1 LVSVVFASESAGL
14 VYPDGTQALADTSVS
29 VAAGEFV
36 SIVGPSGCG
45 KSTLLRMASGLIA
58 PTSGSI
64 ARTGTVQF
72 VFQDSTLLPWR
83 TVRNNV
89 ALNLE
94 LQKVNQQIIN
104 ERTSAA
110 LALVGLTDSAEKLP
124 RQLSGGMKMRTSLAR
139 SLVCEPDLYLFDE
152 PFAALDE
159 FSRERLNM
167 ELRTML
173 STRNAGSLFVTHSIA
188 EAVFLSHRVL
198 VMSPR
203 PGTIVKEFVIPFGND
218 RDQDLRYTSTFAQV
232 SGEIAQSL
240 RELTPL

>member
-1 LVSVVFASESAGL
+1 VSPVFTSRAVGL
-14 VYPDGTQALADTSVS
+14 TYPDGTDALHNTSVS

-45 KSTLLRMASGLIA
+45 KSTLLRLASGLLA
-58 PTSGSI
+58 PTSGTIS
-64 ARTGTVQF
+64 RTGTVQF

-83 TVRNNV
+83 SVRRNV

-94 LQKVNQQIIN
+94 LQKVEKSELD
-104 ERTSAA
+104 ERTNRA
-110 LALVGLTDSAEKLP
+110 LALVGLLDSAEKLP

-139 SLVCEPDLYLFDE
+139 SLVCEPDMYLFDE

-159 FSRERLNM
+159 FSRERLNV
-167 ELRTML
+167 ELRAML
-173 STRNAGSLFVTHSIA
+173 STRNAASLFVTHSIA

-203 PGTIVKEFVIPFGND
+203 PGTIVREFVIPFGPD
-218 RDQDLRYTSTFAQV
+218 RQQDLRYSPEFAQL

-240 RELTPL
+240 RELIAS

>member
-1 LVSVVFASESAGL
+1 MSPVFESEAVGL
-14 VYPDGTQALADTSVS
+14 TYPDGTEALRNTNVS
-29 VAAGEFV
+29 VASGEFV

-45 KSTLLRMASGLIA
+45 KSTLLRIASGLIA
-58 PTSGSI
+58 PTCGSTN
-64 ARTGTVQF
+64 RTGTVQF

-83 TVRNNV
+83 SVRRNV
-89 ALNLE
+89 SLNLE
-94 LQKVNQQIIN
+94 LQKAGKS
-104 ERTSAA
+104 ETEKRTNSA
-110 LALVGLTDSAEKLP
+110 LELVGLLDSAEKLP

-159 FSRERLNM
+159 FSRERLNV
-167 ELRTML
+167 ELLAML
-173 STRNAGSLFVTHSIA
+173 STRNAASLFVTHSIA

-203 PGTIVKEFVIPFGND
+203 PGTIVQEFVIPFGPD
-218 RDQDLRYTSTFAQV
+218 RQQDLRYSPEFARL

-240 RELTPL
+240 RELIAL

>member
-1 LVSVVFASESAGL
+1 VSVVFAAESAGL
-14 VYPDGTQALADTSVS
+14 VYPDGTHALTDTSVS
-29 VAAGEFV
+29 VGAGEFV

-58 PTSGSI
+58 QTSGSI

-83 TVRNNV
+83 TVRKNV

-94 LQKVNQQIIN
+94 LQKVDQHIIN

-110 LALVGLTDSAEKLP
+110 LALVGLSDSAEKLP

-159 FSRERLNM
+159 FSRERLNI

-173 STRNAGSLFVTHSIA
+173 SSRNAGSLFVTHSIA

-218 RDQDLRYTSTFAQV
+218 RNQDLRYSSEFAHV

-240 RELTPL
+240 RELMPL

>member
-1 LVSVVFASESAGL
+1 MSVVFSSTSAGL
-14 VYPDGTQALADTSVS
+14 TYPDGTQALLNTSVS

-58 PTSGSI
+58 QTSGTLS
-64 ARTGTVQF
+64 RTGTVQF

-83 TVRNNV
+83 TVRKNV

-94 LQKVNQQIIN
+94 LQKVDQHVID
-104 ERTSAA
+104 ERTNDA
-110 LALVGLTDSAEKLP
+110 LALVGLLDSAEKLP

-159 FSRERLNM
+159 FSRERLNV

-203 PGTIVKEFVIPFGND
+203 PGTIVKEFTIPFGHH
-218 RDQDLRYTSTFAQV
+218 RDQDLRYSSEFAHV
-232 SGEIAQSL
+232 SGEIAQAL
-240 RELTPL
+240 RELSPV

>member
-1 LVSVVFASESAGL
+1 VSPVFTSEAVGL
-14 VYPDGTQALADTSVS
+14 TFPDGTDALHNINVS

-45 KSTLLRMASGLIA
+45 KSTLLRLASGLIA

-83 TVRNNV
+83 SVRRNV
-89 ALNLE
+89 SLNLE
-94 LQKVNQQIIN
+94 LQKLEKLEIE
-104 ERTSAA
+104 ERTNSA
-110 LALVGLTDSAEKLP
+110 LALVGLLDSAEKLP

-159 FSRERLNM
+159 FSRERLNI

-173 STRNAGSLFVTHSIA
+173 STRNAASLFVTHSIA

-203 PGTIVKEFVIPFGND
+203 PGTIVREFVIPFGPD
-218 RDQDLRYTSTFAQV
+218 RQQDLRYSPEFAQL

-240 RELTPL
+240 RELIAS

>member
-1 LVSVVFASESAGL
+1 MSPVFTSKAVCL
-14 VYPDGTQALADTSVS
+14 TYPDGTDALLNTSVS
-29 VAAGEFV
+29 VGAGEFV

-45 KSTLLRMASGLIA
+45 KSTLLRLASGLIA

-64 ARTGTVQF
+64 TRTGTVQF

-83 TVRNNV
+83 SVRRNV

-94 LQKVNQQIIN
+94 LQKVEKSELD
-104 ERTSAA
+104 ERTNRA
-110 LALVGLTDSAEKLP
+110 LALVGLLDSAEKLP

-139 SLVCEPDLYLFDE
+139 SLVCEPDMFLFDE

-159 FSRERLNM
+159 FSRERLNI

-173 STRNAGSLFVTHSIA
+173 STRNAASLFVTHSIA

-203 PGTIVKEFVIPFGND
+203 PGTIVREFAIPFGPD
-218 RDQDLRYTSTFAQV
+218 RRQELRYSPEFAQL

-240 RELTPL
+240 RELIAS

>member
-1 LVSVVFASESAGL
+1 VSPVFSSEAVGL
-14 VYPDGTQALADTSVS
+14 TFPDGTDALHNTNVS

-45 KSTLLRMASGLIA
+45 KSTLLRLASGLIA

-83 TVRNNV
+83 SVRRNV
-89 ALNLE
+89 SLNLE
-94 LQKVNQQIIN
+94 LQKLEKSEIE
-104 ERTSAA
+104 ERTNSA
-110 LALVGLTDSAEKLP
+110 LALVGLLDSAEKLP

-159 FSRERLNM
+159 FSRERLNI

-173 STRNAGSLFVTHSIA
+173 STRNAASLFVTHSIA

-203 PGTIVKEFVIPFGND
+203 PGTIVQEFAIPFGPD
-218 RDQDLRYTSTFAQV
+218 RQQDLRYSPEFARL

-240 RELTPL
+240 RELIAS

>member
-1 LVSVVFASESAGL
+1 MIPVFTSTAVGL
-14 VYPDGTQALADTSVS
+14 TYPDGTDALHNTSVS

-45 KSTLLRMASGLIA
+45 KSTLLRLASGLIA

-64 ARTGTVQF
+64 SRTGTVQF

-83 TVRNNV
+83 SVRRNV
-89 ALNLE
+89 SLNLE
-94 LQKVNQQIIN
+94 LQKVVRAEID
-104 ERTSAA
+104 ERTDSA
-110 LALVGLTDSAEKLP
+110 LALVGLLDSAEKLP

-139 SLVCEPDLYLFDE
+139 SLVCEPDMYLFDE

-159 FSRERLNM
+159 FSRERLNV

-173 STRNAGSLFVTHSIA
+173 STRNAASLFVTHSIA

-203 PGTIVKEFVIPFGND
+203 PGTIVREFAIPFGPD
-218 RDQDLRYTSTFAQV
+218 RQQDLRYSPEFARL

-240 RELTPL
+240 RELIAS

>member
-1 LVSVVFASESAGL
+1 MSAVFTSVGVGL
-14 VYPDGTQALADTSVS
+14 TYPDGTDALRNTSVS

-45 KSTLLRMASGLIA
+45 KSTLLRLASGLIT
-58 PTSGSI
+58 PTSGTIS
-64 ARTGTVQF
+64 RTGTVQF

-83 TVRNNV
+83 SVRKNV

-94 LQKVNQQIIN
+94 LQKVEKTELD
-104 ERTSAA
+104 ERTNRA
-110 LALVGLTDSAEKLP
+110 LALVGLLDSAEKLP

-139 SLVCEPDLYLFDE
+139 SLVCEPDMYLFDE

-159 FSRERLNM
+159 FSRERLNV
-167 ELRTML
+167 ELRAML
-173 STRNAGSLFVTHSIA
+173 STRNAASLFVTHSIA

-203 PGTIVKEFVIPFGND
+203 PGTIVREFAIPFGLD
-218 RDQDLRYTSTFAQV
+218 RQQDLRYSPEFAHL

-240 RELTPL
+240 RELIAS

>member
-1 LVSVVFASESAGL
+1 MSVIFSAESAGL
-14 VYPDGTQALADTSVS
+14 MYPDGTQALIDTSVK

-58 PTSGSI
+58 QTTGTI
-64 ARTGTVQF
+64 TRTGTVQF

-83 TVRNNV
+83 TVRKNV

-94 LQKVNQQIIN
+94 LQKIDQRIIN
-104 ERTSAA
+104 ERTSVA
-110 LALVGLTDSAEKLP
+110 LALVGLTDSADKLP

-159 FSRERLNM
+159 FSRERLNL
-167 ELRTML
+167 ELRNML

-203 PGTIVKEFVIPFGND
+203 PGSIVKEFVIPFGND
-218 RDQDLRYTSTFAQV
+218 RDQNLRYTSEFALV
-232 SGEIAQSL
+232 SGEIAQTL
-240 RELTPL
+240 RGLTL

>member
-1 LVSVVFASESAGL
+1 MSPVFTSTAVGL
-14 VYPDGTQALADTSVS
+14 TYPDGTDALDNTSVS

-45 KSTLLRMASGLIA
+45 KSTLLRLASGLIA
-58 PTSGSI
+58 PTSGTIS
-64 ARTGTVQF
+64 RTGTVQF

-83 TVRNNV
+83 SVRRNV

-94 LQKVNQQIIN
+94 LQKLGKSEID
-104 ERTSAA
+104 ERTDSA
-110 LALVGLTDSAEKLP
+110 LALVGLLDSAEKLP

-139 SLVCEPDLYLFDE
+139 SLVCEPDMYLFDE

-159 FSRERLNM
+159 FSRERLNV
-167 ELRTML
+167 ELRAML
-173 STRNAGSLFVTHSIA
+173 STRNAASLFVTHSIA

-203 PGTIVKEFVIPFGND
+203 PGTIVREFAIPFGPD
-218 RDQDLRYTSTFAQV
+218 RQQDLRYSPEFAYL

-240 RELTPL
+240 RELIAS

>member
-1 LVSVVFASESAGL
+1 MSPVFTSQAVGL
-14 VYPDGTQALADTSVS
+14 TYPDGTDALHNTSVS

-45 KSTLLRMASGLIA
+45 KSTLLRLASGLIA
-58 PTSGSI
+58 PTSGTI
-64 ARTGTVQF
+64 TRTGSVQF

-83 TVRNNV
+83 SVRRNV

-94 LQKVNQQIIN
+94 LQKVEKSELD
-104 ERTSAA
+104 ERTDRA
-110 LALVGLTDSAEKLP
+110 LALVGLLDSAEKLP

-139 SLVCEPDLYLFDE
+139 SLVCEPDMYLFDE

-159 FSRERLNM
+159 FSRERLNV
-167 ELRTML
+167 ELRAML
-173 STRNAGSLFVTHSIA
+173 STRNAASLFVTHSIA

-203 PGTIVKEFVIPFGND
+203 PGTIVREFAIPFGHD
-218 RDQDLRYTSTFAQV
+218 RQQDLRYSPEFAQL

-240 RELTPL
+240 RELIAS

>member
-1 LVSVVFASESAGL
+1 VTSVFTADAVGL
-14 VYPDGTQALADTSVS
+14 TYPDGTHALTNTSVS

-45 KSTLLRMASGLIA
+45 KSTLLRLASGLI
-58 PTSGSI
+58 PPSSGNI

-83 TVRNNV
+83 SVRRNIS
-89 ALNLE
+89 LNLE
-94 LQKVNQQIIN
+94 LQKIEKTEITD
-104 ERTSAA
+104 RTNSA
-110 LALVGLTDSAEKLP
+110 LALVGLLDSAEKLP

-139 SLVCEPDLYLFDE
+139 SLVCDPDMYLFDE

-159 FSRERLNM
+159 FSRERLNV

-173 STRNAGSLFVTHSIA
+173 STRNAASLFVTHSIA

-203 PGTIVKEFVIPFGND
+203 PGTIVQEFAIPFGPD
-218 RDQDLRYTSTFAQV
+218 RQQDLRYSPEFARL

-240 RELTPL
+240 REMISS

>member
-1 LVSVVFASESAGL
+1 VSPVFTSQAVDL
-14 VYPDGTQALADTSVS
+14 TFPDGTDALHNTNVS

-45 KSTLLRMASGLIA
+45 KSTLLRLASGLIA

-83 TVRNNV
+83 SVRRNV
-89 ALNLE
+89 SLNLE
-94 LQKVNQQIIN
+94 LQKLEKSEIE
-104 ERTSAA
+104 ERTNSV
-110 LALVGLTDSAEKLP
+110 LALVGLLDSAEKLP

-159 FSRERLNM
+159 FSRERLNI

-173 STRNAGSLFVTHSIA
+173 STRNAASLFVTHSIA

-203 PGTIVKEFVIPFGND
+203 PGTIVQEFAIPFGPD
-218 RDQDLRYTSTFAQV
+218 RQQDLRYSPEFARL

-240 RELTPL
+240 RGLIAS

>member
-1 LVSVVFASESAGL
+1 MSVIFSAESAGL
-14 VYPDGTQALADTSVS
+14 MYPDGTQALIDTSVK

-58 PTSGSI
+58 QTTGTI
-64 ARTGTVQF
+64 TRTGTVQF

-83 TVRNNV
+83 TVRKNV

-94 LQKVNQQIIN
+94 LQKIDQRIIN
-104 ERTSAA
+104 ERTSVA
-110 LALVGLTDSAEKLP
+110 LALVGLTDSADKLP

-159 FSRERLNM
+159 FSRERLNL
-167 ELRTML
+167 ELRNML

-203 PGTIVKEFVIPFGND
+203 PGSIVKEFVIPFGND
-218 RDQDLRYTSTFAQV
+218 RDQNLRYTSEFAQV
-232 SGEIAQSL
+232 SGEIAQTL
-240 RELTPL
+240 RGLTL

>member
-1 LVSVVFASESAGL
+1 MSLIFKSESAGL
-14 VYPDGTQALADTSVS
+14 VYPDGTQALTDTSVS

-58 PTSGSI
+58 PTSGQLS
-64 ARTGTVQF
+64 RNGTVQF

-83 TVRNNV
+83 SVRKNV
-89 ALNLE
+89 SLNLE
-94 LQKVNQQIIN
+94 LQKVDPSVI
-104 ERTSAA
+104 EKRTMAA
-110 LALVGLTDSAEKLP
+110 LHLVGLADSAEKLP
-124 RQLSGGMKMRTSLAR
+124 RQLSGGMKMRTALAR

-159 FSRERLNM
+159 FSRERLNI
-167 ELRTML
+167 ELRSML

-203 PGTIVKEFVIPFGND
+203 PGTIVNEFQIPFGQH
-218 RDQDLRYTSTFAQV
+218 RDQNLRYTSEFAQV

-240 RELTPL
+240 REVTP

>member
-1 LVSVVFASESAGL
+1 VSVVFSSNSAGL
-14 VYPDGTQALADTSVS
+14 IYPDGTQALLNTSVS

-58 PTSGSI
+58 QTSGTLN
-64 ARTGTVQF
+64 RTGTVQF

-83 TVRNNV
+83 TVRKNV

-94 LQKVNQQIIN
+94 LQKVNQQIID
-104 ERTSAA
+104 ERTTAV
-110 LALVGLTDSAEKLP
+110 LELVGLLDSAEKLP

-139 SLVCEPDLYLFDE
+139 SLVCEPELYLFDE

-159 FSRERLNM
+159 FSRERLNI

-203 PGTIVKEFVIPFGND
+203 PGTIVKEFNIPFGQD
-218 RDQDLRYTSTFAQV
+218 RDQDLRYSSEFARV

-240 RELTPL
+240 REMASL

>member
-1 LVSVVFASESAGL
+1 VTSVFTADAVGL
-14 VYPDGTQALADTSVS
+14 TYPDGTHALTNTSVS

-45 KSTLLRMASGLIA
+45 KSTLLRLASGLIP
-58 PTSGSI
+58 PTSGNI

-83 TVRNNV
+83 SVRRNIS
-89 ALNLE
+89 LNLE
-94 LQKVNQQIIN
+94 LQKIEKTEIAD
-104 ERTSAA
+104 RTNSA
-110 LALVGLTDSAEKLP
+110 LALVGLLDSAEKLP

-139 SLVCEPDLYLFDE
+139 SLVCDPGMYLFDE

-159 FSRERLNM
+159 FSRERLNV

-173 STRNAGSLFVTHSIA
+173 STRNAASLFVTHSIA

-203 PGTIVKEFVIPFGND
+203 PGTIVQEFAIPFGPD
-218 RDQDLRYTSTFAQV
+218 RQQDLRYSPAFARL

-240 RELTPL
+240 REMISS

>member
-1 LVSVVFASESAGL
+1 MSVVFSSTSAGL
-14 VYPDGTQALADTSVS
+14 TYPDGTQALLDTSVS

-45 KSTLLRMASGLIA
+45 KSTLLRMASGLIDQ
-58 PTSGSI
+58 TSGTLS
-64 ARTGTVQF
+64 RTGTVQF

-83 TVRNNV
+83 TVRRNV

-94 LQKVNQQIIN
+94 LQKVDQHVIEQ
-104 ERTSAA
+104 RTNNA
-110 LALVGLTDSAEKLP
+110 LALVGLLDSAEKLP

-159 FSRERLNM
+159 FSRERLNV

-203 PGTIVKEFVIPFGND
+203 PGTIVKEFIIPFGID
-218 RDQDLRYTSTFAQV
+218 RDQNLRYSSEFAHV

-240 RELTPL
+240 RELSPL

>member
-1 LVSVVFASESAGL
+1 VSPVFTSQAVGL
-14 VYPDGTQALADTSVS
+14 TYPDGTDALHNTSVS

-45 KSTLLRMASGLIA
+45 KSTLLRLASELIA
-58 PTSGSI
+58 PTSGTIS
-64 ARTGTVQF
+64 RTGTVQF

-83 TVRNNV
+83 SVRRNV

-94 LQKVNQQIIN
+94 LQKVEKSEID
-104 ERTSAA
+104 ERTNRA
-110 LALVGLTDSAEKLP
+110 LALVGLLDSAEKLP

-139 SLVCEPDLYLFDE
+139 SLVCEPDMYLFDE

-159 FSRERLNM
+159 FSRERLNV
-167 ELRTML
+167 ELRAML
-173 STRNAGSLFVTHSIA
+173 STRNAASLFVTHSIA

-203 PGTIVKEFVIPFGND
+203 PGTIVREFVIPFGPD
-218 RDQDLRYTSTFAQV
+218 RQQDLRYSPEFAQL

-240 RELTPL
+240 RELIAS

>member
-1 LVSVVFASESAGL
+1 MSPVFTSQAVGL
-14 VYPDGTQALADTSVS
+14 TYPDGTDALHNTSVS

-45 KSTLLRMASGLIA
+45 KSTLLRLASGLIT

-83 TVRNNV
+83 SVRGNV

-94 LQKVNQQIIN
+94 LQKVEKSELD
-104 ERTSAA
+104 ERTNRA
-110 LALVGLTDSAEKLP
+110 LALVGLLDSAEKLP

-139 SLVCEPDLYLFDE
+139 SLVCEPDMYLFDE

-159 FSRERLNM
+159 FSRERLNV

-173 STRNAGSLFVTHSIA
+173 STRNAASLFVTHSIA

-203 PGTIVKEFVIPFGND
+203 PGTIVREFVIPFGPD
-218 RDQDLRYTSTFAQV
+218 RQQDLRYSPEFAQL

-240 RELTPL
+240 RELIAS

>member
-1 LVSVVFASESAGL
+1 MTVVFTSTSAGL
-14 VYPDGTQALADTSVS
+14 KYPDGTQALLDTSVS

-45 KSTLLRMASGLIA
+45 KSTLLRMASGLITQ
-58 PTSGSI
+58 TSGTLS
-64 ARTGTVQF
+64 RTGTVQF

-83 TVRNNV
+83 TVRKNV

-94 LQKVNQQIIN
+94 LQNVEQQVID
-104 ERTSAA
+104 ERTTAV
-110 LALVGLTDSAEKLP
+110 LELVGLLDSAEKLP

-159 FSRERLNM
+159 FSRERLNV
-167 ELRTML
+167 ELRTLL

-203 PGTIVKEFVIPFGND
+203 PGTIVKEFIIPFGQN
-218 RDQDLRYTSTFAQV
+218 RDQDLRYSPEFAHV

-240 RELTPL
+240 RELAPV

>member
-1 LVSVVFASESAGL
+1 VTVVFSSTSAGL
-14 VYPDGTQALADTSVS
+14 IYPDGTQALLDTSVS

-58 PTSGSI
+58 QTSGTLN
-64 ARTGTVQF
+64 RTGTVQF

-83 TVRNNV
+83 TVRKNV

-94 LQKVNQQIIN
+94 LQKVDQQIID
-104 ERTSAA
+104 ERTTAV
-110 LALVGLTDSAEKLP
+110 LELVGLLDSAEKLP

-159 FSRERLNM
+159 FSRERLNI

-173 STRNAGSLFVTHSIA
+173 SARNAGSLFVTHSVA

-203 PGTIVKEFVIPFGND
+203 PGTIVKEFNIPFGQD
-218 RDQDLRYTSTFAQV
+218 RDQDLRYSSEFAHV

-240 RELTPL
+240 REMASL

>member
-1 LVSVVFASESAGL
+1 MSPVFTSQAVGL
-14 VYPDGTQALADTSVS
+14 TYPDGTDALHNTSVS
-29 VAAGEFV
+29 IAAGEFV

-45 KSTLLRMASGLIA
+45 KSTLLRLASGLIA
-58 PTSGSI
+58 PTSGTIS
-64 ARTGTVQF
+64 RTGTVQF

-83 TVRNNV
+83 SVRRNV

-94 LQKVNQQIIN
+94 LQKVEKSGLD
-104 ERTSAA
+104 ERTNRA
-110 LALVGLTDSAEKLP
+110 LALVGLLDSAEKLP

-139 SLVCEPDLYLFDE
+139 SLVCEPDMYLFDE

-159 FSRERLNM
+159 FSRERLNV
-167 ELRTML
+167 ELRAML
-173 STRNAGSLFVTHSIA
+173 STRNAASLFVTHSIA

-203 PGTIVKEFVIPFGND
+203 PGTIVREFVIPFGPD
-218 RDQDLRYTSTFAQV
+218 RQQDLRYSPEFAQL

-240 RELTPL
+240 RELIAS

>member
-1 LVSVVFASESAGL
+1 MSPVFTSTAVGL
-14 VYPDGTQALADTSVS
+14 TYPDGTDALHNTSVS

-45 KSTLLRMASGLIA
+45 KSTLLRLASGLIA
-58 PTSGSI
+58 PTSGTIS
-64 ARTGTVQF
+64 RSGTVQF

-83 TVRNNV
+83 SVRRNV

-94 LQKVNQQIIN
+94 LQKVEKSEMD
-104 ERTSAA
+104 ERTNHA
-110 LALVGLTDSAEKLP
+110 LALVGLLDSAEKLP

-139 SLVCEPDLYLFDE
+139 SLVCEPDMYLFDE

-159 FSRERLNM
+159 FSRERLNL
-167 ELRTML
+167 ELRAML
-173 STRNAGSLFVTHSIA
+173 STRNAASLFVTHSIA

-203 PGTIVKEFVIPFGND
+203 PGTIVREFVIPFGPD
-218 RDQDLRYTSTFAQV
+218 RQQDLRYSPEFARL

-240 RELTPL
+240 RELIAS

>member
-1 LVSVVFASESAGL
+1 MSPVFTSQAVGL
-14 VYPDGTQALADTSVS
+14 TYPDGTDALHNTSVS

-45 KSTLLRMASGLIA
+45 KSTLLRLASGLIS
-58 PTSGSI
+58 PTSGIIS
-64 ARTGTVQF
+64 RTGTVQF

-83 TVRNNV
+83 SVRRNV
-89 ALNLE
+89 SLNLE
-94 LQKVNQQIIN
+94 LQKVGNSEIE
-104 ERTSAA
+104 ERTNSA
-110 LALVGLTDSAEKLP
+110 LALVGLLDSAEKLP

-139 SLVCEPDLYLFDE
+139 SLVCEPDMYLFDE

-159 FSRERLNM
+159 FSRERLNV
-167 ELRTML
+167 ELRSML
-173 STRNAGSLFVTHSIA
+173 STRNAASLFVTHSIA

-203 PGTIVKEFVIPFGND
+203 PGTIVREFAIPFGPD
-218 RDQDLRYTSTFAQV
+218 RQQDLRYSPEFARL

-240 RELTPL
+240 RELVAS

>member
-1 LVSVVFASESAGL
+1 MSPVFTSQAVGL
-14 VYPDGTQALADTSVS
+14 TYPDGTDALHNTSVS

-45 KSTLLRMASGLIA
+45 KSTLLRLASGLIA
-58 PTSGSI
+58 PTSGTI
-64 ARTGTVQF
+64 TRTGSVQF

-83 TVRNNV
+83 SVRRNV

-94 LQKVNQQIIN
+94 LQKVEKSELD
-104 ERTSAA
+104 ERTDRA
-110 LALVGLTDSAEKLP
+110 LALVGLLDSAEKLP

-139 SLVCEPDLYLFDE
+139 SLVCEPDMYLFDE

-159 FSRERLNM
+159 FSRERLNV
-167 ELRTML
+167 ELRAML
-173 STRNAGSLFVTHSIA
+173 STRNAASLFVTHSIA

-198 VMSPR
+198 VMSSR
-203 PGTIVKEFVIPFGND
+203 PGTIVREFAIPFGPD
-218 RDQDLRYTSTFAQV
+218 RQQDLRYSPEFARL

-240 RELTPL
+240 RELIAS

>member
-1 LVSVVFASESAGL
+1 VTSVFTADAVGL
-14 VYPDGTQALADTSVS
+14 TYPDGTHALTNTSVS

-45 KSTLLRMASGLIA
+45 KSTLLRLASGLIA

-83 TVRNNV
+83 SVRRNV
-89 ALNLE
+89 SLNLE
-94 LQKVNQQIIN
+94 LQKLEKSEIE
-104 ERTSAA
+104 ERTNSA
-110 LALVGLTDSAEKLP
+110 LALVGLLDSAEKLP

-139 SLVCEPDLYLFDE
+139 SLVCEPDMYLFDE

-159 FSRERLNM
+159 FSRERLNV

-173 STRNAGSLFVTHSIA
+173 STRNAASLFVTHSIA

-203 PGTIVKEFVIPFGND
+203 PGTIVQEFAIPFGPD
-218 RDQDLRYTSTFAQV
+218 RQQDLRYSPEFARL

-240 RELTPL
+240 REMISS